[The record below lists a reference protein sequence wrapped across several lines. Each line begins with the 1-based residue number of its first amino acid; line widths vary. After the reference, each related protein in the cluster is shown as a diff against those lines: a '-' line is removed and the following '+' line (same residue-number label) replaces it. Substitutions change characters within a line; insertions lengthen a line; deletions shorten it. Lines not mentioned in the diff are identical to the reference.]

1 MSSPK
6 KHPRHVNV
14 ISYTQN
20 RMRNLCYFQEG
31 AAKTLLGYSS
41 GMVISGNIYC
51 EQEDREMPAI
61 AVIPEMDDSTD
72 AHKLSAVPKV
82 GGARRLIVNRDNIPA
97 GQFILEE
104 EPVYEG
110 DLDWFILREVED

>member
-1 MSSPK
+1 MSGPK

-20 RMRNLCYFQEG
+20 RQRNLCYFQEG
-31 AAKTLLGYSS
+31 AANTLLGYSS
-41 GMVISGNIYC
+41 GMVISGSIYC
-51 EQEDREMPAI
+51 EQEDRELPAL

-97 GQFILEE
+97 GQFILER
-104 EPVYEG
+104 EPVYE
-110 DLDWFILREVED
+110 DELDWFILREVED

>member
-1 MSSPK
+1 MSSP

-20 RMRNLCYFQEG
+20 RQRNLCYFQED
-31 AAKTLLGYSS
+31 AANTLLGYSS

-51 EQEDREMPAI
+51 EQEDRELPAL
-61 AVIPEMDDSTD
+61 AVIPAMEENPN